1 MEETLRQL
9 GISWPKLL
17 AQTLNFAIVLFVL
30 QRYAYRPV
38 LKLLEERR
46 ERIAE
51 SLRKAEEIDKLF
63 AEAEARRKAIVS
75 EANERASRIVEE
87 AQKAAQEQGE
97 RYLQEALRQSQEILA
112 RAQELAR
119 REREETLAEVRRHV
133 VRLVVELT
141 SKVSGKVLTPED
153 HRRLQEETL
162 AELERN

>member
-1 MEETLRQL
+1 MEETLLQL

-30 QRYAYRPV
+30 QRYAYRPI
-38 LKLLEERR
+38 LRLLEERR

-51 SLRKAEEIDKLF
+51 SLRKAEEIDRLL
-63 AEAEARRKAIVS
+63 AEAEAKRKAIVM
-75 EANERASRIVEE
+75 EANQRASQIIEE
-87 AQKAAQEQGE
+87 AQRAAEVQGQ
-97 RYLQEALRQSQEILA
+97 RYLDRALQESEQILA
-112 RAQELAR
+112 KARELAA
-119 REREETLAEVRRHV
+119 REREQTLAEVRRQV

-141 SKVSGKVLTPED
+141 SRVSGKVLTQED